1 MAVVLSPEFVDASV
15 AELLAARIHPH
26 LAGYLCLVRTA
37 ARDGTTSHLPG
48 EFKDFFETFL
58 RVPNGTEELPYLRPF
73 WNKGSD
79 VRAWNQPNVA
89 GTYAPSSIR
98 PGMPFDVV
106 VEIDGTGRAATYSL
120 RANHAQLALENLA
133 GGCPI
138 PVAPLA
144 AFLYRD
150 YGFDIEGEP
159 SLSAVVRVFRYEFGY
174 EDHEPGPNDDFATLF
189 VDETGAGSTSDLFEE
204 LI

>member
-1 MAVVLSPEFVDASV
+1 MVLTPDFVDSCV

-26 LAGYLCLVRTA
+26 FAGYLCLVRTA
-37 ARDGTTSHLPG
+37 AREGTPTHLPG
-48 EFKDFFETFL
+48 EFKEFFETFL
-58 RVPNGTEELPYLRPF
+58 RVANGTEELPYLRPF

-98 PGMPFDVV
+98 PGMPFDAV
-106 VEIDGTGRAATYSL
+106 VEVDGTGRTATYSL
-120 RANHAQLALENLA
+120 REDHARLALNNLA
-133 GGCPI
+133 NGNPI
-138 PVAPLA
+138 SAARLA

-150 YGFDIEGEP
+150 YAFELEGEP
-159 SLSAVVRVFRYEFGY
+159 SLAAVVKVFRYEFGY
-174 EDHEPGPNDDFATLF
+174 EGETGPTNEFATLF
-189 VDETGAGSTSDLFEE
+189 VDETDAGSTADLFEE

>member
-1 MAVVLSPEFVDASV
+1 MPVVLSPDFVDSCV
-15 AELLAARIHPH
+15 GELLAARIHPH
-26 LAGYLCLVRTA
+26 FAGYLCLVRTA
-37 ARDGTTSHLPG
+37 AREGTSSHLPG
-48 EFKDFFETFL
+48 EFKEFFETFF

-98 PGMPFDVV
+98 PGMPFDAV
-106 VEIDGTGRAATYSL
+106 VEVDGTGRAATYSL
-120 RANHAQLALENLA
+120 RDDHARLALENLA
-133 GGCPI
+133 NGSRI
-138 PVAPLA
+138 SAARLA

-150 YGFDIEGEP
+150 YAFDLEGEP
-159 SLSAVVRVFRYEFGY
+159 SLAAVVEVFRYEFGY
-174 EDHEPGPNDDFATLF
+174 DAEPGQADFATLF
-189 VDETGAGSTSDLFEE
+189 VDETDAGSTADLFEE